1 MNYVGAWGL
10 ICQKVNSLNTE
21 DILLNLNLMLQL
33 NVIIQKV
40 TQNYMYYKMGNWQT
54 HNSAYGHHITN
65 LQLTDKWI
73 QHLFI

>member
-1 MNYVGAWGL
+1 
-10 ICQKVNSLNTE
+10 
-21 DILLNLNLMLQL
+21 MLQL

-54 HNSAYGHHITN
+54 RNSACGNHITN
-65 LQLTDKWI
+65 LQLTDKRI

>member
-1 MNYVGAWGL
+1 
-10 ICQKVNSLNTE
+10 
-21 DILLNLNLMLQL
+21 MLQL